1 MGEKL
6 RLLRAEYKSL
16 ELGTWAWQ
24 LGNSVLGFLLAL
36 GSVFSGLHPFGLAL
50 IMGVGQNHLWTA
62 SAGVLLGYLAVLPL
76 NDGIRYLAAAAVA
89 FAGRTMFKTQFWPG
103 VVGGC
108 GTLMAVQL
116 MLSLGGLSD
125 VSQAFGTLGDA
136 LLSAG
141 WGYALYRCGK
151 RSLRGAPLGAGAL
164 LICMAAIPGL
174 QQIPAERLMP
184 GLILLGCGG
193 LALAYKGRLREC
205 MIFCVCGAAM
215 LSACDPTLSFAGL
228 GIAAGC
234 LAAAF
239 FTPGERMGCATMFL
253 AGGLLGALSAPNG
266 AAVLSFLGSA
276 VLGEAAFLILPQKLL
291 SALPGQIDAAQGQR
305 PQVAGAVSQLESVA
319 NALTG
324 IADTVN
330 QVYETMPRRSESY
343 NWVIDYVAEDLCRQ
357 CGNREHCWVE
367 DYSTTI
373 DGFYRMKPILEQ
385 QGRAVL
391 EQLPGQFCR
400 CIHPSELCSC
410 SSRGYALYRGRR
422 ESRVKAGAMRAALT
436 EQYSAMAQALSQMA
450 AQLGQSITSDVGK
463 TERLEQLFSSVGLDP
478 FECRAG
484 FDNTG
489 RLRASVTVSRT
500 TFSEEELQEITEEA
514 QRILHRE
521 ISLPRVDHC
530 RAVSTIT
537 FTEKPVYFPRFGLA
551 SRPAQE
557 GACGDAV
564 EQFCDCFGNA
574 HLLLCDGMGVG
585 RPAAIDGTLAAT
597 LAARL
602 LKSGFC
608 AESAARLVN
617 VALSLKSDEESGATM
632 DLVSVDLYTGRA
644 RLFKAGACPTFVIK
658 GGKAQAMD
666 GSSLPV
672 GILEQ
677 VVGQQDSITLSDGEW
692 VVLVSDG
699 ALSDGSEWLCQ
710 QLELC
715 AASGNTPQQVAD
727 LLADMARRRVGEG
740 KRADDITVAVLCLER
755 VI

>member
-24 LGNSVLGFLLAL
+24 LGNSVLGFLLAS

-174 QQIPAERLMP
+174 QQIPAGPLMP

-193 LALAYKGRLREC
+193 LALAYKGRLRDC

-215 LSACDPTLSFAGL
+215 LSACEPTLSFAGL

-253 AGGLLGALSAPNG
+253 AGGLLGALSAPDG

-489 RLRASVTVSRT
+489 RLRANVTVSRT

-521 ISLPRVDHC
+521 IGLPRVDHC